1 MSLPLLYS
9 EVKNW
14 GKLVDTD
21 LNTSFC
27 ANDFDLALKDSALLL
42 DSERYRNNFL
52 SLRWFQL
59 DSPSIY
65 TRELSHFLNYLT
77 YFISLRLLRENEVSA
92 IDLEKYFTDQVVAFL
107 TRRSVDS
114 VQLKEIYSYW
124 NRAFKFLEQLVVF
137 TKKYKHINT
146 KSSVYFNTHSNL
158 FKIDLPLIGW
168 NNNKEIDCYLFVTF
182 LSQKPNWFTIPTLYK
197 IYSYFASHNV
207 CSKNLKL
214 SWFDLSASDV
224 NPVVENIPLTTNV
237 ATMVSRYSNIEPFP
251 FENIFDTSNPK
262 YYNLTPLSSILK

>member
-77 YFISLRLLRENEVSA
+77 YRNFCLSKFESNCLSLRGL
-92 IDLEKYFTDQVVAFL
+92 
-107 TRRSVDS
+107 
-114 VQLKEIYSYW
+114 
-124 NRAFKFLEQLVVF
+124 
-137 TKKYKHINT
+137 
-146 KSSVYFNTHSNL
+146 
-158 FKIDLPLIGW
+158 
-168 NNNKEIDCYLFVTF
+168 
-182 LSQKPNWFTIPTLYK
+182 
-197 IYSYFASHNV
+197 SHN
-207 CSKNLKL
+207 
-214 SWFDLSASDV
+214 
-224 NPVVENIPLTTNV
+224 PLLFRLV
-237 ATMVSRYSNIEPFP
+237 
-251 FENIFDTSNPK
+251 
-262 YYNLTPLSSILK
+262 

>member
-21 LNTSFC
+21 LNISFC

-92 IDLEKYFTDQVVAFL
+92 IDLEKYFTDQVVAL
-107 TRRSVDS
+107 
-114 VQLKEIYSYW
+114 
-124 NRAFKFLEQLVVF
+124 
-137 TKKYKHINT
+137 
-146 KSSVYFNTHSNL
+146 
-158 FKIDLPLIGW
+158 
-168 NNNKEIDCYLFVTF
+168 
-182 LSQKPNWFTIPTLYK
+182 LS
-197 IYSYFASHNV
+197 
-207 CSKNLKL
+207 
-214 SWFDLSASDV
+214 
-224 NPVVENIPLTTNV
+224 
-237 ATMVSRYSNIEPFP
+237 
-251 FENIFDTSNPK
+251 
-262 YYNLTPLSSILK
+262 